1 LVNTIRNFDILK
13 KEINRTKKS
22 YGWDLCLD
30 FLGFF
35 WQNHPYIP
43 SLKKREKD
51 INLIM
56 KYKVPAEAEKIFWKK
71 LKKYKYPFLRQ
82 KAIYRFILDFYCSK
96 LLLAIEIDGGIHNN
110 RKNYDDGRDDLL
122 NKIGIKT
129 VRFKNEEVLENIEEV
144 FKRLEEIMK
153 EREKEIK

>member
-1 LVNTIRNFDILK
+1 
-13 KEINRTKKS
+13 
-22 YGWDLCLD
+22 
-30 FLGFF
+30 
-35 WQNHPYIP
+35 
-43 SLKKREKD
+43 
-51 INLIM
+51 M
-56 KYKVPAEAEKIFWKK
+56 KYKVPEEARTSIGNLKYLEELRILARNNRKNPTEAEKIFWKR

-129 VRFKNEEVLENIEEV
+129 VRFKNEEVLENIDEV
-144 FKRLEEIMK
+144 FKKLEKIMK

>member
-1 LVNTIRNFDILK
+1 
-13 KEINRTKKS
+13 
-22 YGWDLCLD
+22 
-30 FLGFF
+30 
-35 WQNHPYIP
+35 
-43 SLKKREKD
+43 
-51 INLIM
+51 M
-56 KYKVPAEAEKIFWKK
+56 KYKVPEEARTSIGNLKYLEDLRSLAKINRNNPTEAEKIFWKR

-96 LLLAIEIDGGIHNN
+96 LLLAIEIDGGIHDN

-129 VRFKNEEVLENIEEV
+129 VRFKNEEVLEKIDEI
-144 FKRLEEIMK
+144 FKRLEEIMN